1 MAAEAGM
8 WCSGPFLWVDL
19 EDPITADGRP
29 LAVALALVLAP
40 VRDLAQAP
48 AALGAVL
55 VLAGAVLAAPVVP
68 AALAAV
74 APEAAVPDGV
84 DTVKTF

>member
-1 MAAEAGM
+1 M
-8 WCSGPFLWVDL
+8 DL

-40 VRDLAQAP
+40 GRDLAQAP
-48 AALGAVL
+48 AALGVVL
-55 VLAGAVLAAPVVP
+55 VLAGAVLVAPVVP
-68 AALAAV
+68 VALAALAAV